1 MPGPERCPDIVLR
14 EAREADI
21 DALTQLL
28 MQTYRTT
35 WAPMLR
41 PEVAA
46 AFASGERTRAYVQTH
61 WHEFVVAVPI
71 ASDDEVVGMVHVVG
85 DFIDALHVTPSQQRR
100 GVGALLLAHAESKM
114 RSLGHPLARLET
126 DTFNVQSRTFYVR
139 NGYREVATY
148 PDEAWDSGFTTVLL
162 TKAL

>member
-1 MPGPERCPDIVLR
+1 MPGPERCPDIALR
-14 EAREADI
+14 DARASDV
-21 DALTQLL
+21 DAVTQLL

-46 AFASGERTRAYVQTH
+46 RFASGERTRAYVQAH
-61 WHEFVVAVPI
+61 WPEFVVAVPM
-71 ASDDEVVGMVHVVG
+71 ASDDDVVGMVHVVG
-85 DFIDALHVTPSQQRR
+85 DFIDALHVAPSQQRR
-100 GVGALLLAHAESKM
+100 GVGALLLARAEAKM

-126 DTFNVQSRTFYVR
+126 DTFNVQSRAFYVR

-148 PDEAWDSGFTTVLL
+148 PDEEWDNGFITVLL